1 MSSYRLATVGSSKTV
16 AEELLKAALEIVGHQ
31 QQGAAYAMQDLTDHS
46 VADVF
51 LCLPTRVKEAR
62 QKIPAE
68 KIVVLELV
76 PDTAFY
82 VKVAYVKSSQVS
94 VFNNNTVQAEK
105 IVEYCRL
112 HGVDHV
118 EFNLIPY
125 DELAEDEVSRRLQQA
140 EVIIGADSIVGTSG
154 ALYKKFAQFLR
165 ADAKEIGARRI
176 ATDESVANIIRWTTL
191 FQHKQVVDEVALSS
205 AMLSGK
211 LDDVARI
218 AGTFGIAI
226 QSVSSSIQQA
236 SDKSSSVV
244 GRIGQTTEIARALVE
259 AVKKIGGIAD
269 TIRHI
274 SGQTNLLALNAAI
287 EAARVGELGRGF
299 AVVAQ
304 EVKKLAEES
313 RASTETI
320 RSSIGVIE
328 SLVQQISPLLNSTAS
343 EIQSC
348 LGEFRQVSDTTQRE
362 VSAIHQINESLEAIK
377 KISEDQDNIVK
388 KLMQ

>member
-16 AEELLKAALEIVGHQ
+16 AEELLKAALEIVGNQ

-165 ADAKEIGARRI
+165 ADAKVIGARRI

-259 AVKKIGGIAD
+259 AVKKSA
-269 TIRHI
+269 
-274 SGQTNLLALNAAI
+274 
-287 EAARVGELGRGF
+287 ELP
-299 AVVAQ
+299 
-304 EVKKLAEES
+304 
-313 RASTETI
+313 I
-320 RSSIGVIE
+320 RSGIFPDKQTFWRSMRRSKPPGSVNWAGGLPL
-328 SLVQQISPLLNSTAS
+328 SL
-343 EIQSC
+343 
-348 LGEFRQVSDTTQRE
+348 
-362 VSAIHQINESLEAIK
+362 K
-377 KISEDQDNIVK
+377 K
-388 KLMQ
+388 

>member
-165 ADAKEIGARRI
+165 ADAKVIGARRI

-218 AGTFGIAI
+218 AHTPRRCRTRPRRWRCCLQSGCILNREIPPRPRRGTGPT
-226 QSVSSSIQQA
+226 SW
-236 SDKSSSVV
+236 
-244 GRIGQTTEIARALVE
+244 GQP
-259 AVKKIGGIAD
+259 
-269 TIRHI
+269 
-274 SGQTNLLALNAAI
+274 SQ
-287 EAARVGELGRGF
+287 
-299 AVVAQ
+299 
-304 EVKKLAEES
+304 
-313 RASTETI
+313 
-320 RSSIGVIE
+320 
-328 SLVQQISPLLNSTAS
+328 
-343 EIQSC
+343 
-348 LGEFRQVSDTTQRE
+348 
-362 VSAIHQINESLEAIK
+362 
-377 KISEDQDNIVK
+377 
-388 KLMQ
+388 